1 MDVNTIKTL
10 KRSKSAPHCL
20 RGFQSIDTFKKHIDR
35 GCLAIEGQRIQMPK
49 KGDTIHFKNHTRKF
63 EAPFVMY
70 ADFEC
75 LTTGYRPSMSKPIDP
90 NKYYTEKCKQHKLC
104 GYKINV
110 VNSITNVS
118 ESYLYRG
125 HDCMQHFV
133 KTCRDIRI
141 KIMEQLKVNVPII
154 MTSEDEDNF
163 INATHCGI
171 CEHELND
178 DKVRDHCHM
187 TGKYRCCAH
196 SKCNLLFNHKDFK
209 IPIFFHN
216 LKGYDSHFI
225 TCNAHEFHSKKR
237 LMS

>member
-1 MDVNTIKTL
+1 MSSLFKRLSIYRHIKT
-10 KRSKSAPHCL
+10 
-20 RGFQSIDTFKKHIDR
+20 HIEY
-35 GCLAIEGQRIQMPK
+35 GCLAIEGQRIEMPK
-49 KGDTIHFKNHTRKF
+49 KGDTIYFKNKLRKF
-63 EAPFVMY
+63 KAPYVSY

-75 LTTGYRPSMSKPIDP
+75 LTTVYRPSMSKPIDP
-90 NKYYTEKCKQHKLC
+90 NKSYTEKYQQHKPC
-104 GYKINV
+104 GYQITV
-110 VNSITNVS
+110 VNSITNEI

-125 HDCMQHFV
+125 SDCMEQFV

-141 KIMEQLKVNVPII
+141 EIMEKLKVNVPII

-196 SKCNLLFNHKDFK
+196 SKCNLQISKYRF
-209 IPIFFHN
+209 
-216 LKGYDSHFI
+216 SFI
-225 TCNAHEFHSKKR
+225 ILRVMILTLLYAMLMNFRVKKR